1 MNLRR
6 EELTIAEVLR
16 QAGYTTGHFGKWHL
30 ARPFSRNINPSL
42 HGFDRWLST
51 GNNSRRIDPNAY
63 WRDGERAGVIKGS
76 DNQILMDEAL
86 GFIRDQVKQK
96 RPFLAL
102 IWFHTAHW
110 PIGATEE
117 FLALYKD
124 HPELSEGKQM
134 RYADIS
140 SMDAEMGRLRRELRE
155 LRIAEN
161 TLLCFCT
168 DNGMKTRDL
177 REGKLSL
184 YEGGIRVPGL
194 IEWPGRVTGPRV
206 VDVPCGTVDYYPT
219 ILEVAGVTVDAQ
231 PLPLDGISLVPLME
245 GRMEKRPQPLMFWH
259 HKDWHAVVDNR
270 YKLLVRASRDQT
282 ELYDV
287 VEDPKEK
294 EDLAAQQPQVVR
306 QIKERLASWVSSV
319 ETSQQAKDY
328 P

>member
-1 MNLRR
+1 MSTRVAVAIGCLVVVRSGLEGAWGAEWGPANGGRPNVILAIADDLGWGEVAFNGTNDVVKTPCLDEMAESGIRFTRFYAATPWCSPTRASVLTGRHPHRYGLVGVSMNLRQ
-6 EELTIAEVLR
+6 EELTVAEALR
-16 QAGYTTGHFGKWHL
+16 EAGYTTGHFGKWHL
-30 ARPFSRNINPSL
+30 ARPFSKNINPSL

-51 GNNSRRIDPNAY
+51 GNNSRRIDPNEY

-86 GFIRDQVKQK
+86 GFIREQVKQK

-124 HPELSEGKQM
+124 HPELDEGKQM

-155 LRIAEN
+155 LKIADN

-168 DNGMKTRDL
+168 DNGMRTRDL

-194 IEWPGRVTGPRV
+194 IERPGRVAPW
-206 VDVPCGTVDYYPT
+206 Y
-219 ILEVAGVTVDAQ
+219 
-231 PLPLDGISLVPLME
+231 
-245 GRMEKRPQPLMFWH
+245 GRRI
-259 HKDWHAVVDNR
+259 
-270 YKLLVRASRDQT
+270 T
-282 ELYDV
+282 
-287 VEDPKEK
+287 
-294 EDLAAQQPQVVR
+294 
-306 QIKERLASWVSSV
+306 
-319 ETSQQAKDY
+319 
-328 P
+328 